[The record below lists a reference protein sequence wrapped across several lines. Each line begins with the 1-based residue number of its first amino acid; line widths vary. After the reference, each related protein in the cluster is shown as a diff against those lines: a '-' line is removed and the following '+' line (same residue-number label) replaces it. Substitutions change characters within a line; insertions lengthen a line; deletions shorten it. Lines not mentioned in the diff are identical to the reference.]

1 MKKAKRAIAWML
13 SVIMTVGCCIPAGAA
28 PNELEGGAKPTP
40 LAWYP
45 LTEDVGDY
53 SGNDFNGELVGG
65 ATVGE
70 DGL

>member
-28 PNELEGGAKPTP
+28 PNETEGGTNPAP

-45 LTEDVGDY
+45 LTEDVSDY
-53 SGNDFNGELVGG
+53 SGNDFN
-65 ATVGE
+65 TSRP
-70 DGL
+70 DFYW